1 MHFCILSVGVRV
13 SSQFQNMFLSLFD
26 FPASLFSSFIAP
38 PVKTTV
44 KERRP
49 SSGGVKPVQQVF
61 YTEWK
66 NETGLFL
73 IYEIEYVNLNLKS
86 NNSVFGYFKR
96 CFSAGL
102 V

>member
-13 SSQFQNMFLSLFD
+13 YSVSRMFLSLFD
-26 FPASLFSSFIAP
+26 FLASLFSSFIAP

-73 IYEIEYVNLNLKS
+73 IYEIE
-86 NNSVFGYFKR
+86 
-96 CFSAGL
+96 
-102 V
+102 